1 MKLSATVIGLLI
13 TMGTAAS
20 PAAAMV
26 HRNAPAH
33 HRSTAMVHRNAP
45 AHHRSAEVC
54 DQSDARQVYDWSR
67 GIRHNPC
74 WPCVSGDES
83 TTSAYPSWE
92 VRPNCE

>member
-33 HRSTAMVHRNAP
+33 HRS
-45 AHHRSAEVC
+45 AEVC

-67 GIRHNPC
+67 GIRYNPC

-83 TTSAYPSWE
+83 ATSAYPSWE

>member
-33 HRSTAMVHRNAP
+33 HRS
-45 AHHRSAEVC
+45 AEVC
-54 DQSDARQVYDWSR
+54 DQSDARQLYDWSR
-67 GIRHNPC
+67 GISHNPC
-74 WPCVSGDES
+74 WPCVSGEES
-83 TTSAYPSWE
+83 ATSAYPSWE